1 MENTKPVAADYLVR
15 LFGLEGDVAFITG
28 GGGAIGAATA
38 RAYASAG
45 AAVAVADK
53 AHGAAERVADD
64 VKAMGGQVLAVSLD
78 VTQERSVQAA
88 VEEATRQ
95 FGKVDILVN
104 NAGINIRKPPQEL
117 TALDWQTVM
126 DVNVTG
132 YFLCARAM
140 GPGMVARKSGRIINV
155 ASIMGFRGSSI
166 TTNLAYNT
174 SKGAVVNFTRTL
186 AGEWAPHGVRVNAI
200 APTYL
205 LTPLTEKLLS
215 DPGVHA
221 KIVARTPM
229 GTVGTPEDLVG
240 AMLFLGSHASRLVT
254 GHILAVDGGW
264 LAW

>member
-1 MENTKPVAADYLVR
+1 MPVSTDYLVR
-15 LFGLEGDVAFITG
+15 LFGLEGEVAFITG

-38 RAYASAG
+38 HAYARAG
-45 AAVAVADK
+45 ATVVLADK
-53 AHGAAERVADD
+53 AQGAAERVADG
-64 VKAMGGQVLAVSLD
+64 VKELGGPVVALGVD
-78 VTQERSVQAA
+78 VTQERSVEAA
-88 VEEATRQ
+88 VHEASRQ

-104 NAGINIRKPPQEL
+104 NAGINIRKPPHEL
-117 TALDWQTVM
+117 TVADWQAVM

-132 YFLCARAM
+132 YFLCARAV
-140 GPGMVARKSGRIINV
+140 GPSMLAQKSGRIINV

-186 AGEWAPHGVRVNAI
+186 AGEWAAHGVRVNGI

-205 LTPLTEKLLS
+205 LTPLTQALLS
-215 DPGVHA
+215 DPAHHA

-229 GTVGTPEDLVG
+229 GTVGAPEDLVG
-240 AMLFLGSHASRLVT
+240 AMLYLGSQASRLVT